1 MIFADRDEAGQLL
14 AARMR
19 RFKARRPVVL
29 ALPRGGV
36 PVAFAIARALGAPLG
51 LVVVRKIGAP
61 DQPELAIGAV
71 ADGPAPELVT
81 DARLMARLGV
91 SAEWLREAEG
101 RALRELERRRAVY
114 LAEQP
119 PIDPRGRVVILVDD
133 GIATGATMRA
143 ALRSVRRQGA
153 SRLIVAVPV
162 AAPRAL
168 ADLASEVDEMVC
180 LHVPEDFL
188 AVGESY
194 RQFPQLADQEV
205 IDLLRQ
211 AAVFAPI
218 ESAPPVP
225 RPH

>member
-1 MIFADRDEAGQLL
+1 M
-14 AARMR
+14 
-19 RFKARRPVVL
+19 
-29 ALPRGGV
+29 
-36 PVAFAIARALGAPLG
+36 
-51 LVVVRKIGAP
+51 
-61 DQPELAIGAV
+61 
-71 ADGPAPELVT
+71 VT

-114 LAEQP
+114 LAEQT

-153 SRLIVAVPV
+153 SRLVVAVPV

-168 ADLASEVDEMVC
+168 ADLASEVDEVVC
-180 LHVPEDFL
+180 LHAPEDFL